1 MWSPIRARSNWP
13 MAAMTADTT
22 GQLSV
27 RQSAG
32 WFSGVPGSHGRIQ
45 AGSIAGK
52 IEYF

>member
-1 MWSPIRARSNWP
+1 
-13 MAAMTADTT
+13 MAAMTADKT
-22 GQLSV
+22 GHLSA

-32 WFSGVPGSHGRIQ
+32 WVSGVPGSDGRIQ

>member
-1 MWSPIRARSNWP
+1 
-13 MAAMTADTT
+13 MAAMTADRH
-22 GQLSV
+22 LSA